1 MSINWQEVITTIGGE
16 GVLLAAAAWLMK
28 AIVSNRLALDAEK
41 FKAELKADADSEI
54 ERLRS
59 TLQIAAAER
68 QVRFT
73 NLHEKRAEVLEEM
86 NNRLVDLQQEGERFV
101 FIDGFT
107 EEPGQREAYLKTN
120 EKLREFY
127 LFVEKRRIY
136 LPEHVCALLRA
147 FMEAVRKTVIG
158 VGVYGPIEHPT
169 SQMLEERNRV
179 LTAAFHAFEESIP
192 AARTSLE
199 NEFRTMLGVEEP
211 PGRTA

>member
-41 FKAELKADADSEI
+41 FRTELKADADSEI

-59 TLQIAAAER
+59 ALQIAAAER

-73 NLHEKRAEVLEEM
+73 KLHEKRAEVLEEM

-127 LFVEKRRIY
+127 LFVEKRPIYYRTRLRLIKDVHGGREKDGYWRRRIRFDRAS
-136 LPEHVCALLRA
+136 HAADAGRKNRAL
-147 FMEAVRKTVIG
+147 M
-158 VGVYGPIEHPT
+158 
-169 SQMLEERNRV
+169 
-179 LTAAFHAFEESIP
+179 AAFHAFEESIP
-192 AARTSLE
+192 AARRSLE
-199 NEFRTMLGVEEP
+199 NEFRIMLGVEACP
-211 PGRTA
+211 RHPG